1 MRRTMAA
8 MRWSDMD
15 ALGHVHNGRFLEYF
29 EAARADLV
37 NELVDIG
44 RPDGLGLLVARHEVD
59 YLVPLVYR
67 RVPIAV
73 DLWVERIGR
82 TSFTVGYE
90 VVEDDR
96 SVIYGRALTVIVAVG
111 LPSGRAEPLPD
122 FVREAL
128 NGYLREPTDAEPA
141 GPGS

>member
-1 MRRTMAA
+1 M
-8 MRWSDMD
+8 
-15 ALGHVHNGRFLEYF
+15 
-29 EAARADLV
+29 
-37 NELVDIG
+37 
-44 RPDGLGLLVARHEVD
+44 LVARHEVD

-67 RVPIAV
+67 RAPIAV